1 VYIILKAF
9 TYYFVTLQIQVFS
22 AKAYKEYIDKDFKNY
37 LGMAES
43 KGKAIMWR
51 INNFKIKKIREQQ

>member
-1 VYIILKAF
+1 
-9 TYYFVTLQIQVFS
+9 
-22 AKAYKEYIDKDFKNY
+22 
-37 LGMAES
+37 MAES